1 MNMVLPTLTRNC
13 LDIMLAIGIGNSV
26 CEGLR
31 LVDGLWKG
39 ILVSKLLIMI
49 KTFLVTESLVLTP
62 GV

>member
-13 LDIMLAIGIGNSV
+13 LDIVLAIGIGKSV

-39 ILVSKLLIMI
+39 ILVSKFLIMR